1 MVGNLRNTGGV
12 EESYSYSTCRK
23 RKFKHWVS
31 AGLSPMPAHKDN
43 PLRIGSLHSYCII
56 RLQYGCD
63 KKELAI
69 FEKTN
74 LT

>member
-1 MVGNLRNTGGV
+1 
-12 EESYSYSTCRK
+12 
-23 RKFKHWVS
+23 
-31 AGLSPMPAHKDN
+31 MPAHKAN
-43 PLRIGSLHSYCII
+43 PLRIGSLHSYCKI
-56 RLQYGCD
+56 RLQYGCG